1 LTKQDKQ
8 KNVLKGLKA
17 IHSLQVNGDIL
28 FFLRELRDNRDKVES
43 FARNFDSKLKEIYRT
58 RVAENKVELD
68 AITERDKQ
76 SDIVAENSHNEN
88 ITIAVADA
96 DVEKKDFKNS
106 ELSIEQTESKNSS
119 EIIENGVVQET
130 KEFTTESTNISSDK
144 KEEEVLKSR
153 QDIRT
158 RQSSN
163 QRNKEQLE
171 HDGKAQTYDKKR
183 TFDISKQ
190 KQSHSQ
196 RSPYQKSQNYDNRR
210 STFVAGGDAGKKL
223 DTTRQSSDR
232 QFSSKPFVATK
243 ANNFKNFAKSGGGET
258 AFQPRERQFGN
269 KNKPGTKRSFGKDRE
284 NSLQLNR
291 KNQRRFTLDINSEVE
306 ERVSS
311 RKIARPKKQQ
321 QTFVAPS
328 IENAV
333 MTTETISVKM
343 LSEKI
348 GKPVP
353 EIIKKLM
360 ILGVM
365 ATINSNIDFATA
377 ELISME
383 LGIKL
388 EQKIEK
394 SKEEKL
400 LDVSKLDEDDKDAQ
414 ISPPVVTVMGHVDHG
429 KTSLLDAIRKT
440 NIASDEAGGITQRI
454 GAYSITHNN
463 SKITFID
470 TPGHAAFTAMRAR
483 GAKITNIAILVVAA
497 DDGVMPQTIEAINHI
512 KAAEV
517 PMIVAINKMDSL
529 EANPEKIKTQL
540 ASNGVLPEE
549 WGGDTIIVPVSAKT
563 GVGINELMNM
573 VLLVAE
579 MQGIKAN
586 PKKMAVGTIIE
597 AALDKNRGPIAT
609 VLVQNGTLRIGDSIM
624 SGITFGKVRAM
635 FDENGQQVKEATPST
650 PVAVLGFY
658 EVPDSGDQ
666 VFAISEK
673 LSKQIIEERKQKIK
687 EEKAQTTSGVSIDDF
702 MTKVNESKLKTL
714 NIIIKADVQ
723 GSVEALNQSL
733 TAIANEEVRVV
744 CVHSGVGPVTESD
757 LVLAKTSDAFI
768 VNFNL
773 KVSTKVQGV
782 ADNLGVEIKSYK
794 IIYEVVDDI
803 TNAITGMLTIKYEQK
818 ITGHAEVR
826 KVFKLSTSGLVAG
839 SYVIDGKILRKANA
853 RLIRDGEVIG
863 ESEIID
869 LKILKDDKA
878 EVTQSFECGIKLKD
892 LIDIKENDIIECY
905 ENVEIKR
912 Q

>member
-1 LTKQDKQ
+1 MTKRDKQ
-8 KNVLKGLKA
+8 NNVLKGLKA

-28 FFLRELRDNRDKVES
+28 FFLRELRDNKDKVES
-43 FARNFDSKLKEIYRT
+43 FVRNFDSKLKEIYRT
-58 RVAENKVELD
+58 RAAENKVEPD
-68 AITERDKQ
+68 AIAERELDT
-76 SDIVAENSHNEN
+76 VAENAHKES
-88 ITIAVADA
+88 TIAIDGI
-96 DVEKKDFKNS
+96 EKKDFENN
-106 ELSIEQTESKNSS
+106 ELSSNEQPELKNSS
-119 EIIENGVVQET
+119 EIIGKNETVYET
-130 KEFTTESTNISSDK
+130 KEFVTENTNISSDK
-144 KEEEVLKSR
+144 KEGFSKSKP
-153 QDIRT
+153 DIRAK
-158 RQSSN
+158 QLSN
-163 QRNKEQLE
+163 RKNREELKQGEKI
-171 HDGKAQTYDKKR
+171 QTYDKKR

-190 KQSHSQ
+190 KQPLSQ
-196 RSPYQKSQNYDNRR
+196 RTPYQKPQRYDNRR
-210 STFVAGGDAGKKL
+210 PTFGIGGDAERKI
-223 DTTRQSSDR
+223 DNRQSPDR
-232 QFSSKPFVATK
+232 QFPSKPFVATK
-243 ANNFKNFAKSGGGET
+243 ANNFKNFTKSGSET
-258 AFQPRERQFGN
+258 TFQPRERQYGN
-269 KNKPGTKRSFGKDRE
+269 KNKSGSKRNFGKSKE
-284 NSLQLNR
+284 SSLQLN
-291 KNQRRFTLDINSEVE
+291 KKSQRRFTLDINSEVE
-306 ERVSS
+306 ARVSS
-311 RKIARPKKQQ
+311 RKIARPKKKQ

-333 MTTETISVKM
+333 MTTETISVKI

-365 ATINSNIDFATA
+365 ATINSNIDFTTA

-383 LGIKL
+383 LGVKL

-400 LDVSKLDEDDKDAQ
+400 LDVAKLDEDDKDVQ
-414 ISPPVVTVMGHVDHG
+414 VSPPVVTVMGHVDHG

-440 NIASDEAGGITQRI
+440 NIASNESGGITQRI
-454 GAYSITHNN
+454 GAYSITHND

-497 DDGVMPQTIEAINHI
+497 DDGVMPQTIEAISHI

-517 PMIVAINKMDSL
+517 PMIVAINKMDSH

-635 FDENGQQVKEATPST
+635 FDENGRQIKEATPST

-666 VFAISEK
+666 VFALSEK

-687 EEKAQTTSGVSIDDF
+687 EEKTQTTSGVSIDDF

-723 GSVEALNQSL
+723 GSVEALKQSL

-744 CVHSGVGPVTESD
+744 CVHSGVGSVTESD

-773 KVSTKVQGV
+773 KIPTKVQSV

-803 TNAITGMLTIKYEQK
+803 TRAITGMLTIKYEQK
-818 ITGHAEVR
+818 VTGHAEVR
-826 KVFKLSTSGLVAG
+826 KVFKLSTSGFVAG
-839 SYVIDGKILRKANA
+839 SYVIDGKVLRNANA
-853 RLIRDGEVIG
+853 RLIRNGEVIA

-869 LKILKDDKA
+869 LKIVKDDKA
-878 EVTQSFECGIKLKD
+878 EVAQGFECGIKLKD